1 MAYLHRRQAYS
12 LLWLVR
18 SLLPSLTAATS
29 SNNQVNWWY
38 VPNNNKNTHF
48 LFIFAHETPSF
59 HRYSV
64 IFYMHH
70 QSTLVVSVLNTASGC
85 DTVGPFLSLLPSL
98 CVIRLESEGVCIAM
112 KVWAPKGFPR
122 DSCHDD
128 DMSPAKKMTEQRR
141 GKKET
146 KAHAS
151 RGRFH
156 LNVP

>member
-12 LLWLVR
+12 LLWLVG
-18 SLLPSLTAATS
+18 SLLPSLTAAIS
-29 SNNQVNWWY
+29 SNIQVNWWY

-48 LFIFAHETPSF
+48 LFIFTHETSSF
-59 HRYSV
+59 PRYSI

-85 DTVGPFLSLLPSL
+85 YTVGPFLSLLPPL
-98 CVIRLESEGVCIAM
+98 CIIRLESEGVCIAM
-112 KVWAPKGFPR
+112 KVWSPKGY
-122 DSCHDD
+122 SCHDN

-151 RGRFH
+151 RGRFY